1 MSVPKSLVAL
11 AAGLLL
17 PAGSF
22 AAEGALK
29 SGPRP
34 GEKLPGGF
42 SPINV
47 TNAARPAL
55 AGTRSDYTEQHG
67 AGPVVLVFARR
78 HSRGLEGLAKQLS
91 AAAGKNRAARL
102 RAVVVV
108 LAEGAGVEEKLK
120 APGRQEGAE
129 NVSLAYMAP
138 DGAKGYKLSGAAD
151 VTVVMY
157 RRRTVEFARA
167 FRKGELDAKA
177 TEAVLRDARR
187 LASRATRGEP

>member
-1 MSVPKSLVAL
+1 MSTPKSFVAL

-17 PAGSF
+17 SGGSF
-22 AAEGALK
+22 AAGGALK

-42 SPINV
+42 SPVNV
-47 TNAARPAL
+47 TNAARPSL
-55 AGTRSDYTEQHG
+55 AGTRADYTEQHG
-67 AGPVVLVFARR
+67 ADPVVLVFARQ
-78 HSRGLEGLAKQLS
+78 HSRALEGLAKELS
-91 AAAGKNRAARL
+91 AAAGRNCAARL

-108 LAEGAGVEEKLK
+108 LSEGAGVEEKLK
-120 APGRQEGAE
+120 ALGRKEGAE

-138 DGAKGYKLSGAAD
+138 DGAKGYKLAEAAD

-157 RRRTVEFARA
+157 RRRKVEAARA

-177 TEAVLRDARR
+177 AEVVGRDARR
-187 LASRATRGEP
+187 LASRATRGAP